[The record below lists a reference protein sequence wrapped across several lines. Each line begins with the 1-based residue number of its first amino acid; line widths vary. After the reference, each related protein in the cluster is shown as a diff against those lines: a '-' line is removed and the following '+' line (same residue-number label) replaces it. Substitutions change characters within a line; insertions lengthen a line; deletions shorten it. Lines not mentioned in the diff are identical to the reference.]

1 MERIWSSEKTETSE
15 GTEGTEFSAT
25 ICQDEPMPS
34 STLIC
39 NAIFE
44 SRRFKELAEKAVA
57 QVPEAAL
64 FQVLDEESNS
74 IAMILKH
81 ISGSLLSRWTDFLTS
96 DGDKPSRDRESEF
109 RNEPSDT
116 KERLMERWE
125 ASWRCLFAALE
136 SLQPEDLEKI
146 ITIRG
151 EPCSVL
157 EAIHRQMTHSAYHV
171 GQIVFL
177 AKHYAGS
184 RWQSLSIPRGK
195 SEEFRA
201 APGRRGARQY
211 WKR

>member
-1 MERIWSSEKTETSE
+1 
-15 GTEGTEFSAT
+15 
-25 ICQDEPMPS
+25 MPS
-34 STLIC
+34 SPLIR
-39 NAIFE
+39 NAIYE

-81 ISGSLLSRWTDFLTS
+81 ISGSLLSRWTDCLTS
-96 DGDKPSRDRESEF
+96 DGDKPRRDRESEF
-109 RNEPSDT
+109 RHEPSDT

-125 ASWRCLFAALE
+125 AGWQCLFAALE
-136 SLQPEDLEKI
+136 SLQPADLEKTV
-146 ITIRG
+146 TIRR
-151 EPCSVL
+151 ESCSVL

-177 AKHYAGS
+177 AKHYAGGQW
-184 RWQSLSIPRGK
+184 RSLSVPRGK
-195 SEEFRA
+195 SEKWSADASR
-201 APGRRGARQY
+201 PNARPY

>member
-1 MERIWSSEKTETSE
+1 
-15 GTEGTEFSAT
+15 
-25 ICQDEPMPS
+25 MPQS
-34 STLIC
+34 PLIG

-44 SRRFKELAEKAVA
+44 FRLMKERAEKAIA

-81 ISGSLLSRWTDFLTS
+81 LSGNLLSRWTDFLTS
-96 DGDKPSRDRESEF
+96 DGEKPSRDRESEF
-109 RNEPSDT
+109 RSEPSDT
-116 KERLMERWE
+116 KERLLERWE
-125 ASWRCLFAALE
+125 AGWWCLFAALE
-136 SLQPEDLEKI
+136 SLQPEDLEKTV
-146 ITIRG
+146 TIRG
-151 EPCSVL
+151 EACSVL

-184 RWQSLSIPRGK
+184 RWQSLTIPRGK

-201 APGRRGARQY
+201 TGGRPGGRSY